1 MQMRQL
7 VDTILA
13 RCQALKLQSPTTGL
27 VDTAAVELML
37 LHVLQGLSD
46 TYDFETL
53 QVFGNPL
60 FVTVPGERTYALPDD
75 FQRFLLPK
83 DAETDGLWLHD
94 GYNANLLTYR
104 STDDFRR
111 QWSVTN
117 GPPMYFSLGAGPSV
131 VLDPPPDTNTATS
144 QVGYHG
150 VGTYIRTVT
159 PDLLDGAVPLLFPAA
174 LVEMTLAVLALDS
187 GHAATPVLLVQGEQA
202 RTRLVNAHA
211 RLAQQFQSR
220 FRRIHHYAT
229 I

>member
-13 RCQALKLQSPTTGL
+13 RCSALKLQNPTTGL

-46 TYDFETL
+46 AYDFETL
-53 QVFGNPL
+53 MVIGNPL
-60 FVTVPGERTYALPDD
+60 FITVPGQRTYALPDD

-94 GYNANLLTYR
+94 GYNAGLLTFR

-111 QWSVTN
+111 QWSVLN
-117 GPPMYFSLGAGPSV
+117 GTPRYFSLGAGPSIV
-131 VLDPPPDTNTATS
+131 IDPPPDTNTATS

-150 VGTYIRTVT
+150 VGTYIRTIT
-159 PDLLDGAVPLLFPAA
+159 PELLDGPVPIPFPAG
-174 LVEMTLAVLALDS
+174 LVEMTLAVLALDNS
-187 GHAATPVLLVQGEQA
+187 HPATPLLLAHGEQA
-202 RTRLVNAHA
+202 RGRLLNAHA
-211 RLAQQFQSR
+211 RQAQLFQSR
-220 FRRIHHYAT
+220 TSRIHRYARV
-229 I
+229 